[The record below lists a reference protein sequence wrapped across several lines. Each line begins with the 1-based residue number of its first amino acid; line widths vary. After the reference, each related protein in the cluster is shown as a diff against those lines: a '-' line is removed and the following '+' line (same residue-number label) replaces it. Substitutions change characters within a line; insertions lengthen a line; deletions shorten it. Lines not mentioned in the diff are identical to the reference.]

1 LRLFEEAAALVTGAV
16 GAAFVRAAV
25 LALVGVVAA
34 LVRAKAASFE
44 RSTASA
50 VDGLA
55 AAPVETKV
63 GKAR

>member
-1 LRLFEEAAALVTGAV
+1 MATGAV
-16 GAAFVRAAV
+16 GAAFAARAAV

-34 LVRAKAASFE
+34 LGRAKAASVE